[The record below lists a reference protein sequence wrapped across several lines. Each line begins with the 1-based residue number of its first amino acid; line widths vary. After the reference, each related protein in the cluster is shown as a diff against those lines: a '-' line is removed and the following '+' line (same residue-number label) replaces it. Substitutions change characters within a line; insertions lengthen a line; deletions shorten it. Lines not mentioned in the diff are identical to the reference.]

1 MKLLVRNGVKL
12 YTKKKLHNANCI
24 LTPNKKYQQHK
35 IKRSTYKA
43 KNSSKI
49 NFETVHW
56 FFIISLMNGINY
68 ERLGIILED
77 VQKG

>member
-12 YTKKKLHNANCI
+12 YTKKKLHDANCI

-49 NFETVHW
+49 NLETV
-56 FFIISLMNGINY
+56 Y
-68 ERLGIILED
+68 
-77 VQKG
+77 